1 MNKQIWKL
9 ALVPALLLT
18 LAACSTKQA
27 GDPAVTPS
35 PENTAAPV
43 EASVQPA
50 STATAQPAATPAA
63 TPAAAAAPAASA
75 VPAGEIKTYKNISIT
90 DWRDDKTVV
99 VAKSNDKLGPIKSGE
114 LAGSLPQSLYFFH
127 LDTGEYELIT
137 EKDNMMLGDAVL
149 SADRLFLLY
158 SEFSLGDPVYNIM
171 DVGSK
176 KTFTIKGDNI
186 GGAMGA
192 QWADKDTVIGPAYSG
207 GAYTATTSMKIAPVE
222 GLSGEGLIVVRQI
235 KDKIYYTSNSSDTL
249 QTLDLKTTE
258 KAALKLERVGGV
270 YPSPDEEQMLVLQ
283 YKDAGQVLLLSDTDG
298 ANQQTLAEGAELGGV
313 SWSSDQRLVAYSV
326 ISEANGNRSN
336 TLYIYDLS
344 AGQSTKITEGSGNL
358 TTSWSPSGREL
369 AYTDWTEQGNNSGV
383 VHLKY

>member
-1 MNKQIWKL
+1 MNNQAWKL
-9 ALVPALLLT
+9 AAIPALLLT
-18 LAACSTKQA
+18 LAACSSNQA
-27 GDPAVTPS
+27 AGPAVTPG
-35 PENTAAPV
+35 PANTAAPV
-43 EASVQPA
+43 EASAQPTPA
-50 STATAQPAATPAA
+50 ATAQAAATPAPSTAPA
-63 TPAAAAAPAASA
+63 TAPAASA
-75 VPAGEIKTYKNISIT
+75 VPVSEIKPYKNISIT
-90 DWRDDKTVV
+90 DWRDDNTVV
-99 VAKSNDKLGPIKSGE
+99 VSKANDKLGPIKSGE

-127 LDTGEYELIT
+127 LDTGEYELIA

-171 DVGSK
+171 DLGAK
-176 KTFTIKGDNI
+176 KTFTIKSDSI

-192 QWADKDTVIGPAYSG
+192 QWADQDTVIGPAYSG
-207 GAYTATTSMKIAPVE
+207 GAYAATTSMKIAPVE

-249 QTLDLKTTE
+249 QTLDLKTKE

-283 YKDAGQVLLLSDTDG
+283 YKDAGQALVLCDTDG
-298 ANQQTLAEGAELGGV
+298 ANQRTLAEGAELGGV
-313 SWSSDQRLVAYSV
+313 SWSSDQRLVAYSIV
-326 ISEANGNRSN
+326 NEANGQRSS
-336 TLYIYDLS
+336 TLYIYDLAADQS
-344 AGQSTKITEGSGNL
+344 AEITAGKGNL
-358 TTSWSPSGREL
+358 TTAWSPSGREL

>member
-1 MNKQIWKL
+1 MNRQTWKL
-9 ALVPALLLT
+9 ALIPALLMT
-18 LAACSTKQA
+18 LAACSSNQA
-27 GDPAVTPS
+27 AAPAVTPG
-35 PENTAAPV
+35 PENTAEPV
-43 EASVQPA
+43 EASARPTVQPA
-50 STATAQPAATPAA
+50 SQPAATPA
-63 TPAAAAAPAASA
+63 PAAAPAASA
-75 VPAGEIKTYKNISIT
+75 VPVREIKTYKNISIT
-90 DWRDDKTVV
+90 DWRDDKTVIV
-99 VAKSNDKLGPIKSGE
+99 SKANEKLGRISSGE
-114 LAGSLPQSLYFFH
+114 LAGSYPQSLYFFH

-137 EKDNMMLGDAVL
+137 QKANMMLGDAVL

-171 DVGSK
+171 DMGSK
-176 KTFTIKGDNI
+176 KTFTIKSDSI

-192 QWADKDTVIGPAYSG
+192 QWADKDTVIGPDYSG

-249 QTLDLKTTE
+249 QTLDLKTKG

-283 YKDAGQVLLLSDTDG
+283 NKDDGQVLLLCDTDG
-298 ANQQTLAEGAELGGV
+298 ANQRTLAEGAELGGV

-326 ISEANGNRSN
+326 IREENGTRSS
-336 TLYIYDLS
+336 TLYIYDLTADKS
-344 AGQSTKITEGSGNL
+344 TEITAGNGNL
-358 TTSWSPSGREL
+358 TTAWSPSGREL

>member
-9 ALVPALLLT
+9 ALIPALLMI
-18 LAACSTKQA
+18 LAACSSNQA
-27 GDPAVTPS
+27 GDPEVTPS

-43 EASVQPA
+43 EASAQPTVQPA
-50 STATAQPAATPAA
+50 AQSAATPAPA
-63 TPAAAAAPAASA
+63 TAPAATA
-75 VPAGEIKTYKNISIT
+75 VAVRDIKPYKNISIT
-90 DWRDDKTVV
+90 DWRDDKTVI
-99 VAKSNDKLGPIKSGE
+99 VAKANDKLGPIKSGE

-137 EKDNMMLGDAVL
+137 EKDNMMLGDATL
-149 SADRLFLLY
+149 SADNKFLLY
-158 SEFSLGDPVYNIM
+158 SEFSLGDPAYIIM
-171 DVGSK
+171 DLGGK
-176 KTFTIKGDNI
+176 KPFTIKGDNI

-222 GLSGEGLIVVRQI
+222 GLSAEGLIVVRQI

-249 QTLDLKTTE
+249 QTLDLKTKE
-258 KAALKLERVGGV
+258 KAALKLERVSSV

-283 YKDAGQVLLLSDTDG
+283 YKDAGQALLLSDTDG

-326 ISEANGNRSN
+326 ISEENGSRSN